1 MFYFWELLISL
12 IVIAEPVVQC
22 LSKSTKA
29 SVSAVSFS
37 LSFSFFLLLFLL
49 LLLLLVYSS
58 SFPSTVS
65 LKVLILWQF
74 FCDFLTYMYYI
85 SMMCVFISQVQP
97 GTVPKRPI
105 MCYIFE
111 KQALWGYQIWYW
123 EVCMGHQLGHHLGH
137 IWGMSGRTS
146 GACLADSLGHHLG
159 HVWDNVWDIL

>member
-74 FCDFLTYMYYI
+74 FCDFLTYMYFI
-85 SMMCVFISQVQP
+85 SMICVFISTAERCSQNRCLQRFPSYLPLIAFEDLSLYIQKHLGQSVAVCGSLWKGRSWQTKAEP
-97 GTVPKRPI
+97 GTAR
-105 MCYIFE
+105 YSAE
-111 KQALWGYQIWYW
+111 KT
-123 EVCMGHQLGHHLGH
+123 HHVLYF
-137 IWGMSGRTS
+137 
-146 GACLADSLGHHLG
+146 
-159 HVWDNVWDIL
+159 

>member
-74 FCDFLTYMYYI
+74 FCDFLTYMYFI
-85 SMMCVFISQVQP
+85 FMICVFISTALRLGAYRDSHPTHPLIAFEHLSLYIQKQYVTVCGKVDHGRPRQSQVQP
-97 GTVPKRPI
+97 GTVLKRPI

-111 KQALWGYQIWYW
+111 KQAL
-123 EVCMGHQLGHHLGH
+123 
-137 IWGMSGRTS
+137 
-146 GACLADSLGHHLG
+146 
-159 HVWDNVWDIL
+159 